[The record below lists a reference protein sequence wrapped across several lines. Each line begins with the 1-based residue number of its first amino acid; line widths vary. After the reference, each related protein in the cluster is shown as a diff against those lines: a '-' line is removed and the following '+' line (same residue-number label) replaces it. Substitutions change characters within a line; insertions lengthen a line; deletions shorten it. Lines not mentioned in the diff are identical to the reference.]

1 MRFGWCKC
9 MARKYPF
16 AVVNH
21 LYSSSLLAQH
31 HQRSS
36 VYLSPA
42 CYHVKLYMNPH
53 FWFVLSD
60 MATNNPQK
68 SHYRSEFLELR

>member
-1 MRFGWCKC
+1 